1 MVIVYLGKEA
11 NRILEIMDSLSLP
24 YRVVGDRQKGIP
36 MKELL
41 KTKQTS
47 SGKGNGFLY
56 LYKEPETNQQML
68 ADALKKEEIFIPRVA
83 VNTKNNINWTLGY
96 LMEIVE
102 QEYEYYALKEKI
114 YDIIT
119 HPDKVRLKADPFY
132 RKRMVH
138 AYSLLEDP
146 ETTLEQ
152 LQECYIQIKS
162 SKLL

>member
-1 MVIVYLGKEA
+1 MVIVYLGKET

-83 VNTKNNINWTLGY
+83 VNTENNINWTLGY
-96 LMEIVE
+96 LMQIVE

-119 HPDKVRLKADPFY
+119 
-132 RKRMVH
+132 
-138 AYSLLEDP
+138 SG
-146 ETTLEQ
+146 
-152 LQECYIQIKS
+152 
-162 SKLL
+162 

>member
-1 MVIVYLGKEA
+1 MVIIYLGKET
-11 NRILEIMDSLSLP
+11 NRILEIMDSLSLS
-24 YRVVGDRQKGIP
+24 YRVVGDLQKGLP

-41 KTKQTS
+41 KTERTS

-56 LYKEPETNQQML
+56 LYEEPETNQQRL
-68 ADALKKEEIFIPRVA
+68 AEALKKEEIFIPRVA
-83 VNTKNNINWTLGY
+83 VNTENNINWTLEY

-119 HPDKVRLKADPFY
+119 HPDKTRLKADPFY
-132 RKRMVH
+132 RKRMVR

-152 LQECYIQIKS
+152 LQETYLQIQPMKS
-162 SKLL
+162 